1 MIYFGL
7 DLGQAQDYTAL
18 TAVEKKLIP
27 TNIVHDYLE
36 VMKDVKV
43 DGGNKEYHLRH
54 VERFALGT
62 TYPEIVTKLMD
73 RITAVNLGE
82 QYMVIVDATG
92 VGRPV
97 VDLMRKNNI
106 RCTPVSFTGGE
117 HEAFDPDFGGWRV
130 PKRILVSNLQ
140 VLFQNQQLR
149 MATNL
154 PHIEVL
160 TKELLNLKVK
170 ITQARNETYEAWRE
184 GEHDD
189 LVFSLAMAAW
199 YAVRFGITEQ
209 EDKQPVEQSP
219 WLKVKGL

>member
-18 TAVEKKLIP
+18 TAIEKKLIKNDI
-27 TNIVHDYLE
+27 TMDYLNTLPDKTVE
-36 VMKDVKV
+36 
-43 DGGNKEYHLRH
+43 GGGKEYHLRH

-62 TYPEIVTKLMD
+62 TYPAIVSKLQD
-73 RITAVNLGE
+73 RINAINLE
-82 QYMVIVDATG
+82 DKYMVVVDATG

-106 RCTPVSFTGGE
+106 RCVPVSFTAGE
-117 HEAFDPDFGGWRV
+117 KENFDEVFGGWRV

-140 VLFQNQQLR
+140 VLFQNGQLK
-149 MATNL
+149 MAASL
-154 PHIEVL
+154 PHINVL
-160 TKELLNLKVK
+160 TKELMNLKVK
-170 ITQARNETYEAWRE
+170 VTAAKNDTYEAWRE
-184 GEHDD
+184 GDHDD

-199 YAVRFGITEQ
+199 YAVRFGITED
-209 EDKQPVEQSP
+209 EEKELVTVSP